1 MRWLMLS
8 PLEWRRLAG
17 ATAAAA
23 ALLALLPPLAGAYGT
38 HVLTIGLYYTILAA
52 SWNLL
57 AGFTGQFSLAQQ
69 GFAAVGAYTT
79 GLLIYHYHAPMWAS
93 MTSGVLLAAA
103 LGWGLGRL
111 VLRMRAIYLAIATWA
126 FAETIH
132 ILLAASYRYTRG
144 ELGLNV
150 PPLYQN
156 AQPAAYYYT
165 FAALALV
172 SILIMHL
179 MVRSPL
185 GYFMRAIKDDELRAE
200 SLGVDTTR
208 IKVAVFTIASGFAGL
223 AGVFYAHYVLVLSPQ
238 IADFNEMAKL
248 IIMVV
253 VGGLGTFA
261 GPLIGAPA
269 IQILSSYVQKYGE
282 WDMVI
287 YALVVILLM
296 RSHMGG
302 LAALARALYERLT
315 GRRAVEAP
323 S

>member
-1 MRWLMLS
+1 MLS
-8 PLEWRRLAG
+8 PREWRGLTV

-23 ALLALLPPLAGAYGT
+23 VLLALLPPLAGSYGT

-69 GFAAVGAYTT
+69 AFAAVGAYTT

-132 ILLAASYRYTRG
+132 ILLAAAYRYTRG

-150 PPLYQN
+150 PPLYRD

-172 SILIMHL
+172 SILIMYL

-185 GYFMRAIKDDELRAE
+185 GYFMRAIKDDELRAD

-208 IKVAVFTIASGFAGL
+208 VKVAVFTIASAFAGL

-238 IADFNEMAKL
+238 IADFSEMAKL

-253 VGGLGTFA
+253 VGGLGSFA
-261 GPLIGAPA
+261 GPLIGAPV
-269 IQILSSYVQKYGE
+269 IQILSTYVQKYGE

-287 YALVVILLM
+287 YALVVIVLM

-302 LAALARALYERLT
+302 LAALARALYQRLT
-315 GRRAVEAP
+315 GRRAAEAA

>member
-1 MRWLMLS
+1 MLS
-8 PLEWRRLAG
+8 PREWRGLTV

-23 ALLALLPPLAGAYGT
+23 VLLALLPPLAGSYGT

-69 GFAAVGAYTT
+69 AFAAVGAYTT

-132 ILLAASYRYTRG
+132 ILLAAAYRYTRG

-150 PPLYQN
+150 PPLYRD

-172 SILIMHL
+172 SILIMYL

-185 GYFMRAIKDDELRAE
+185 GYFMRAIKDDELRAD

-208 IKVAVFTIASGFAGL
+208 VKVAVFTIASAFAGL

-238 IADFNEMAKL
+238 IADFSEMAKL

-253 VGGLGTFA
+253 VGGLGSFA
-261 GPLIGAPA
+261 GPLIGAPV
-269 IQILSSYVQKYGE
+269 IQILSTYVQKYGE

-287 YALVVILLM
+287 YALVVIVLM

-302 LAALARALYERLT
+302 LAALARALYRRLT
-315 GRRAVEAP
+315 ARRAAEAA